1 MASERSASHLAP
13 GFLVAAPGL
22 RDPNFAGSLVLMT
35 GHRKAGAMGF
45 VVNRPAPISAA
56 EMLAS
61 VDERLGGLA
70 RASEHGQRAVLMGGP
85 VSPEQVWVLYRRGT
99 AGTAG
104 EDDEAIRVGRNLV
117 VGSSRP
123 VLEAILGQDG
133 PGPVQLFVGYAGW
146 APMQLEEEISQGSW
160 VPLGFE
166 EELVTSVPVPD
177 RWAEAVRRLGL
188 DPNGFLVGGGGAM
201 A

>member
-22 RDPNFAGSLVLMT
+22 RDPNFSGSLVLMT

-45 VVNRPAPISAA
+45 VVNRPAPVSAA

-61 VDERLGGLA
+61 VDAKLGGLA
-70 RASEHGQRAVLMGGP
+70 RASEHGQRPVLVGGP

-99 AGTAG
+99 GG
-104 EDDEAIRVGRNLV
+104 DDDDAIRVGRNLV

-123 VLEAILGQDG
+123 ALEAILGKDG
-133 PGPVQLFVGYAGW
+133 PGPVQLFRGYAGW
-146 APMQLEEEISQGSW
+146 APMQLEVEISQGSW
-160 VPLGFE
+160 VPLGFDE
-166 EELVTSVPVPD
+166 DLVTTVPVPD
-177 RWAEAVRRLGL
+177 RWSEAVRRLGL
-188 DPNGFLVGGGGAM
+188 DPNGFVVGGGGAM

>member
-13 GFLVAAPGL
+13 GFLVAAPSL

-35 GHRKAGAMGF
+35 GHRRDGAMGF
-45 VVNRPAPISAA
+45 VVNRPAPVSVA

-70 RASEHGQRAVLMGGP
+70 RASAHGERPVMVGGP
-85 VSPEQVWVLYRRGT
+85 VAQEQVWMLYRRGP
-99 AGTAG
+99 AS
-104 EDDEAIRVGRNLV
+104 EDEEAIRVGSHLA

-123 VLEAILGQDG
+123 LLEAILRGADAG
-133 PGPVQLFVGYAGW
+133 PLQLFVGYAGW
-146 APMQLEEEISQGSW
+146 APLQLEEEISQGSW

-166 EELVTSVPVPD
+166 EDLATVVPVAD

-188 DPNGFLVGGGGAM
+188 DPNGFLVGGGGAR

>member
-45 VVNRPAPISAA
+45 VVNRPAQVSIADILS
-56 EMLAS
+56 S
-61 VDERLGGLA
+61 VDDRLGGLA
-70 RASEHGQRAVLMGGP
+70 RASEHGAAPGADRGAGLHRSRSGCSTGGG
-85 VSPEQVWVLYRRGT
+85 RGART
-99 AGTAG
+99 TTPSGWGGTCSWAAPG
-104 EDDEAIRVGRNLV
+104 PSWRP
-117 VGSSRP
+117 SSRP
-123 VLEAILGQDG
+123 TDPV
-133 PGPVQLFVGYAGW
+133 PVQLFVGYAGW
-146 APMQLEEEISQGSW
+146 APMQLEEEISHGSW

-166 EELVTSVPVPD
+166 EDLVTTVPVPD
-177 RWAEAVRRLGL
+177 RWSEAVRRLGL

>member
-22 RDPNFAGSLVLMT
+22 RDPNFVGSLVLMT
-35 GHRKAGAMGF
+35 GHRKAGSMGF
-45 VVNRPAPISAA
+45 VVNRAAPISAA

-70 RASEHGQRAVLMGGP
+70 RASEHGQRPVLVGGP
-85 VSPEQVWVLYRRGT
+85 VSPEQVWVLYRRGSGGAT
-99 AGTAG
+99 E
-104 EDDEAIRVGRNLV
+104 EDDAIRVGRNLV
-117 VGSSRP
+117 LGSSRP
-123 VLEAILGQDG
+123 VLEAILSNDG

-160 VPLGFE
+160 VPLGFD
-166 EELVTSVPVPD
+166 EELVTTVPVPD
-177 RWAEAVRRLGL
+177 RWSEAVRRLGL

>member
-13 GFLVAAPGL
+13 GFLVAAPSL

-56 EMLAS
+56 DMLAS

-70 RASEHGQRAVLMGGP
+70 RASEHGQRPVLVGGP
-85 VSPEQVWVLYRRGT
+85 VSPEQVWVLYRRRNG
-99 AGTAG
+99 GE
-104 EDDEAIRVGRNLV
+104 EDDAIRVGRNLV

-123 VLEAILGQDG
+123 TLEAILSNDA

-146 APMQLEEEISQGSW
+146 APMQLESEISQGSW
-160 VPLGFE
+160 VPLGFD
-166 EELVTSVPVPD
+166 EELVTTVPVPD

-188 DPNGFLVGGGGAM
+188 DPNGFIVGGGGAM

>member
-45 VVNRPAPISAA
+45 VVNRPAPVSVA

-61 VDERLGGLA
+61 VDERLGTLA
-70 RASEHGQRAVLMGGP
+70 RAWRHAERAVLVGGP
-85 VSPEQVWVLYRRGT
+85 VSPEQAWLLYPRAAVAT
-99 AGTAG
+99 A
-104 EDDEAIRVGRNLV
+104 DDDDAIRVGRNLV
-117 VGSSRP
+117 VGSSRAA
-123 VLEAILGQDG
+123 LEAVLRGDG
-133 PGPVQLFVGYAGW
+133 EGPVELFIGYAGW
-146 APMQLEEEISQGSW
+146 APMQLEREISEGSW
-160 VPLGFE
+160 VPMEFD
-166 EELVTSVPVPD
+166 EELVTSVPLAD
-177 RWAEAVRRLGL
+177 RWSEAVRRLGL
-188 DPNGFLVGGGGAM
+188 DPDGFLVGGGGAM

>member
-22 RDPNFAGSLVLMT
+22 RDPNFVGSLVLMT
-35 GHRKAGAMGF
+35 GHRKAGSMGF
-45 VVNRPAPISAA
+45 VVNRAAPISAA

-70 RASEHGQRAVLMGGP
+70 RASEHGQRPVLVGGP
-85 VSPEQVWVLYRRGT
+85 VSPEQVWVLYRRGSGG
-99 AGTAG
+99 AAEE
-104 EDDEAIRVGRNLV
+104 EDAIRVGRNLV
-117 VGSSRP
+117 LGSSRP
-123 VLEAILGQDG
+123 VLEAILSSDG

-160 VPLGFE
+160 VPLGFD

-177 RWAEAVRRLGL
+177 RWSEAVRRLGL
-188 DPNGFLVGGGGAM
+188 DPNGFIVGGGGAM

>member
-45 VVNRPAPISAA
+45 VVNRPAQVSAA

-70 RASEHGQRAVLMGGP
+70 RASEHGHRPVLVGGP
-85 VSPEQVWVLYRRGT
+85 VSP
-99 AGTAG
+99 
-104 EDDEAIRVGRNLV
+104 
-117 VGSSRP
+117 
-123 VLEAILGQDG
+123 
-133 PGPVQLFVGYAGW
+133 
-146 APMQLEEEISQGSW
+146 
-160 VPLGFE
+160 
-166 EELVTSVPVPD
+166 
-177 RWAEAVRRLGL
+177 
-188 DPNGFLVGGGGAM
+188 
-201 A
+201 

>member
-45 VVNRPAPISAA
+45 VVNRPAQVSIADVLS
-56 EMLAS
+56 S
-61 VDERLGGLA
+61 VDDRLGGLA
-70 RASEHGQRAVLMGGP
+70 RASEHGGRPVLIGGP
-85 VSPEQVWVLYRRGT
+85 VSTEQVWVLYRRGT
-99 AGTAG
+99 GG
-104 EDDEAIRVGRNLV
+104 EEDDAIRVGRNLL

-123 VLEAILGQDG
+123 VLEAILATDG
-133 PGPVQLFVGYAGW
+133 PGPVQLFVGYSGW
-146 APMQLEEEISQGSW
+146 APMQLEEEISHGSW
-160 VPLGFE
+160 VPLGFD
-166 EELVTSVPVPD
+166 EELVTTVPVPD
-177 RWAEAVRRLGL
+177 RWSEAVRRLGL

>member
-45 VVNRPAPISAA
+45 VVNRPAPVSVA

-61 VDERLGGLA
+61 VDDRLGALA
-70 RASEHGQRAVLMGGP
+70 RAWRHAERAVLVGGP
-85 VSPEQVWVLYRRGT
+85 VSPEQAWFLCPRD
-99 AGTAG
+99 AIA
-104 EDDEAIRVGRNLV
+104 DDEDAIRVGKNLV
-117 VGSSRP
+117 VGSSRAG
-123 VLEAILGQDG
+123 LEAVLRGDG
-133 PGPVQLFVGYAGW
+133 AGPVELFVGYAGW
-146 APMQLEEEISQGSW
+146 APMQLESEISEGSW
-160 VPLGFE
+160 VPMGLD
-166 EELVTSVPVPD
+166 EELVTSVPLAD
-177 RWAEAVRRLGL
+177 RWSEAVRRLGL
-188 DPNGFLVGGGGAM
+188 DPDGFLVGGGGAM

>member
-22 RDPNFAGSLVLMT
+22 RDPNVAGSLVLMT

-45 VVNRPAPISAA
+45 VVNRPAAISAA
-56 EMLAS
+56 DMLAS

-70 RASEHGQRAVLMGGP
+70 RASEHGQRPVLVGGP
-85 VSPEQVWVLYRRGT
+85 VAPEQVWVLYRRG
-99 AGTAG
+99 GG
-104 EDDEAIRVGRNLV
+104 PEDDGAIRVGRNLV

-123 VLEAILGQDG
+123 VLESILSKDE

-160 VPLGFE
+160 VPLGFD
-166 EELVTSVPVPD
+166 EELVTTVPVPD
-177 RWAEAVRRLGL
+177 RWSEAVRRLGL
-188 DPNGFLVGGGGAM
+188 DPNGFIVGGGGAM